1 MPFPA
6 HRWIPVA
13 LSSGIQV
20 FVRKWVEKKVGC
32 GPTSGVGRVVV
43 VGAVGVEQLAS
54 VEGAVASRL
63 EPDGEVVLIVAFV
76 DKLWITAC
84 IKSVQ
89 SK

>member
-1 MPFPA
+1 
-6 HRWIPVA
+6 
-13 LSSGIQV
+13 
-20 FVRKWVEKKVGC
+20 
-32 GPTSGVGRVVV
+32 
-43 VGAVGVEQLAS
+43 VGVEQLAS